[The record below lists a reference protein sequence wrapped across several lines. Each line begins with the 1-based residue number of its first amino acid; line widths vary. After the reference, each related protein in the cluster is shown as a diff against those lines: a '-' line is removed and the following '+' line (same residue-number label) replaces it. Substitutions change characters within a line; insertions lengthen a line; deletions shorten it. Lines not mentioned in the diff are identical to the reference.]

1 MKPQTSV
8 FFYILSTVIIVILT
22 ILIVLPFNVNNLD
35 QAQRI
40 AVWKSEFEQ
49 LNYCF
54 SLVNMYEHSMLPK
67 KDNATEAD
75 EIKLLIPYFNM
86 DKKDYILKKKYK
98 YRKKNGRPAGKNGQ
112 FCFDKIYKLKDGKLI
127 SLKKNINKNINHNMP
142 SFFMLVDINGR
153 KRPNRIGQ
161 DIFFISIFK
170 DHIEALG
177 HDRPYVALKT
187 NCSPLGSGVY
197 CSEYYL
203 LGGRF

>member
-1 MKPQTSV
+1 
-8 FFYILSTVIIVILT
+8 
-22 ILIVLPFNVNNLD
+22 VNNLE

-40 AVWKSEFEQ
+40 AVWKSEFER

-54 SLVNMYEHSMLPK
+54 SLVNMYEYSMLPEK
-67 KDNATEAD
+67 ANPTEAD
-75 EIKLLIPYFNM
+75 ELQLIMPYFNM
-86 DKKDYILKKKYK
+86 EKDNYILKKKYK
-98 YRKKNGRPAGKNGQ
+98 YRKKNGRSADKNGQ
-112 FCFDKIYKLKDGKLI
+112 FYFNEIYKLKDGKLI
-127 SLKKNINKNINHNMP
+127 SLKKNLNVNFNGNMP
-142 SFFMLVDINGR
+142 SFFMLIDINGR